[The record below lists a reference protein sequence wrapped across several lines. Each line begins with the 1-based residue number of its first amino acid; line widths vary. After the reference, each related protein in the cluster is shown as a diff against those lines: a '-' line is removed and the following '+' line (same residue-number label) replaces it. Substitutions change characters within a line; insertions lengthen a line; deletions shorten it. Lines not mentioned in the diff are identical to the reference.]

1 MKISFFTGKIGQSR
15 LLGLVDL
22 YTYRITYIQL
32 QNSVRAVRIALIP
45 LPIGRWKYKEKYIY
59 LRKLSN
65 CSWFRVLWFAI
76 GSRKN
81 DEMED

>member
-1 MKISFFTGKIGQSR
+1 MKISFFTGKIGQAR

-32 QNSVRAVRIALIP
+32 QNSVRAVRLALIP

-65 CSWFRVLWFAI
+65 RSWLRILWFAV
-76 GSRKN
+76 GSRLN
-81 DEMED
+81 D